1 MIFSISFNI
10 RKCAILL
17 SITNMFTCKNTFE
30 IVVLNLKDVYS
41 DLLANQMVANSSKF
55 QTVLLDLKSID
66 NIVLD
71 IGKVSID
78 MLNSIKL
85 LGITI
90 DSKLKFD
97 QRVAELCQRA
107 NKKISTFKKSIKI
120 FERKAVSSV
129 VQLFYVSTYLQ
140 SADMDIL
147 RKWLVTTLTVL
158 I

>member
-1 MIFSISFNI
+1 
-10 RKCAILL
+10 
-17 SITNMFTCKNTFE
+17 MFTCKNTFE
-30 IVVLNLKDVYS
+30 SVVLNLKDVYS

-97 QRVAELCQRA
+97 QRVAELRQKA

-129 VQLFYVSTYLQ
+129 VQLFYVSTYLL